1 MAKYRVPNTLG
12 FEWQKPVLDKDL
24 TAPPSSPSNGDRYIV
39 ASGATGDWSG
49 HDGEIAWYEN
59 GVWYFIPKKE
69 GMFVYVKD
77 EDKLYYYNG
86 SSWQEFA
93 SGSGGSDSD
102 WVIGNGVI
110 YNLNDKV
117 GIGTDSPSEALE
129 VNGNLKITGDWY
141 WFPFKNFR
149 LFPSADNSE
158 WSFDLKNQDS
168 YSGCYWHVWSD
179 KDGGHS
185 ILVVRGDTLNVGIG
199 KINPNPQAKLDV
211 NGDVYFGSYSKSTN
225 GYTKLPNGLILQWG
239 VVDFNDQS
247 LSQSSYNSNV
257 YYTSETVTFP
267 ISFPNQLLSVVAQV
281 QDAPGPGRQEL
292 VNVWDV
298 SNNGF
303 NIEWQMLGNDRFPQ
317 SGKFLA
323 YWIAIGY

>member
-59 GVWYFIPKKE
+59 GVWYFILKKE

-86 SSWQEFA
+86 SNWLEFA

-102 WVIGNGVI
+102 WTIGSGVI

-117 GIGTDSPSEALE
+117 GIGTDNPRGSLE
-129 VNGNLKITGDWY
+129 VSGNGGATLLASGPSTANGAVGGFTIRTKTDEQLVNEIKQWIIS
-141 WFPFKNFR
+141 FR
-149 LFPSADNSE
+149 TDGFGAGEAGSLVIYCDKKVGG
-158 WSFDLKNQDS
+158 SFVSQFGL
-168 YSGCYWHVWSD
+168 
-179 KDGGHS
+179 
-185 ILVVRGDTLNVGIG
+185 GI
-199 KINPNPQAKLDV
+199 KK
-211 NGDVYFGSYSKSTN
+211 NGDVYFGTYSKSTN

-292 VNVWDV
+292 VNIWNV